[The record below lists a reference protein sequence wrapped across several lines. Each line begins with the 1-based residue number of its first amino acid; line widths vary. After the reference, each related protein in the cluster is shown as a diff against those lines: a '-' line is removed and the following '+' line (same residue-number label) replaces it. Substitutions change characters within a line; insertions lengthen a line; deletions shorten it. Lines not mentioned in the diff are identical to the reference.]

1 VFGTFSPTR
10 KPEGTDVLVASLPR
24 LPQISAW
31 FDELRVLAVSAN
43 AAEDEITKMVQRIIF
58 KALRRDT
65 TVLLNHPAIPNSDEL
80 CTGSSTSLL
89 ARFNHF
95 RLFPIPKI
103 EARPVLT
110 NADRRREAFDVF
122 RADFVDTVSVRHGV
136 SDDL

>member
-1 VFGTFSPTR
+1 MSRLNATRIVFGTFSPTR
-10 KPEGTDVLVASLPR
+10 KPAGTDVLVASLPR
-24 LPQISAW
+24 LRQISAW
-31 FDELRVLAVSAN
+31 FDELRV
-43 AAEDEITKMVQRIIF
+43 
-58 KALRRDT
+58 
-65 TVLLNHPAIPNSDEL
+65 NHPAIPNSDEL

-103 EARPVLT
+103 ETRPVLT